1 MGNDLPSP
9 LFTPRA
15 GWGGRLR
22 HWWSEN
28 GYGTVFRSVL
38 LIALIILAV
47 TIFTTRDEE
56 HELAASPTPAPTVE
70 AREETARPGE
80 GISHVTSRALDAHI
94 AQEPATRSLEPV
106 EHLFAVDYLSR
117 MIMALSSRSPFT
129 LRANETVRFPL
140 TALNDAIAKANA
152 LTPQE
157 RNNWSRFLKPAR

>member
-1 MGNDLPSP
+1 MGSDLPSP
-9 LFTPRA
+9 LFTPRP

-22 HWWSEN
+22 QWWSEN

-38 LIALIILAV
+38 LIALIILAA
-47 TIFTTRDEE
+47 TIFTTRDNKSDV
-56 HELAASPTPAPTVE
+56 AVTPSPTPTIE
-70 AREETARPGE
+70 AIEEAARPGE
-80 GISHVTSRALDAHI
+80 GISHLASRVLNAYI
-94 AQEPATRSLEPV
+94 AEEPATRALEPV

-129 LRANETVRFPL
+129 LRANENVRFPV

-157 RNNWSRFLKPAR
+157 RTNWSRFLKK